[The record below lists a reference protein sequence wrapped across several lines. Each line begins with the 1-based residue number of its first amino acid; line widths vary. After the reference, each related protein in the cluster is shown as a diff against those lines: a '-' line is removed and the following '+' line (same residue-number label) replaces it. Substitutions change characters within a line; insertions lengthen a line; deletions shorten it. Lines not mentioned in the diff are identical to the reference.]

1 MSQVVSGSG
10 RVRPASLG
18 RCLPPRSKLL
28 TTSARKRTQEHKRKR
43 PRMDNDTDRQ
53 PVAETADADN
63 SEPPTLLSLTTELLL
78 LIVERLPA
86 VSICRFGLV
95 SRAAQD
101 VAHADEV
108 WSVLL
113 DQVWPDAA
121 AATSMMQRREEPAL
135 KGRMQQLAA
144 AALGLVQRRSVEGP
158 APKGCMQQFA
168 ALSYSPYPEVR
179 AVGPE
184 LTWKDSAQNEIRFG
198 QTSRVAA
205 SATSC
210 AWGLCHGSLLL
221 DSTPPRRCIC
231 VPTRSKLPLR
241 IASLSRER
249 AGSSSFDQGGF
260 SHMLRTLRACYDVEG
275 TREHG
280 WAPHA

>member
-1 MSQVVSGSG
+1 
-10 RVRPASLG
+10 
-18 RCLPPRSKLL
+18 
-28 TTSARKRTQEHKRKR
+28 
-43 PRMDNDTDRQ
+43 
-53 PVAETADADN
+53 
-63 SEPPTLLSLTTELLL
+63 
-78 LIVERLPA
+78 
-86 VSICRFGLV
+86 
-95 SRAAQD
+95 
-101 VAHADEV
+101 
-108 WSVLL
+108 
-113 DQVWPDAA
+113 
-121 AATSMMQRREEPAL
+121 
-135 KGRMQQLAA
+135 MQQLAA

-198 QTSRVAA
+198 QTSQVAA

-210 AWGLCHGSLLL
+210 AWGLCHGSLLS

-231 VPTRSKLPLR
+231 VPTRSKLPLC

-275 TREHG
+275 TREY
-280 WAPHA
+280 A

>member
-1 MSQVVSGSG
+1 
-10 RVRPASLG
+10 
-18 RCLPPRSKLL
+18 
-28 TTSARKRTQEHKRKR
+28 
-43 PRMDNDTDRQ
+43 MDNDTNRQ

-144 AALGLVQRRSVEGP
+144 AALGLVQRRSVEDP